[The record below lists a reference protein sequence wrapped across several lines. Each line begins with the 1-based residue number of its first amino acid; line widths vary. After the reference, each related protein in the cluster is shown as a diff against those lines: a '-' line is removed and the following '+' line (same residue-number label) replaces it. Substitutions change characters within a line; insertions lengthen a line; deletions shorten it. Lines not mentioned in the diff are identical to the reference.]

1 MKNKKEKIIIYNEHG
16 KIDKFATYINNH
28 EWVMPVWVIISTILV
43 GIVEG
48 L

>member
-1 MKNKKEKIIIYNEHG
+1 MQNKKQVIYYNEHG
-16 KIDKFATYINNH
+16 QIDKLATYINNH
-28 EWVMPVWVIISTILV
+28 DWVMPVWFILSVILC

>member
-1 MKNKKEKIIIYNEHG
+1 MQNKNKVIYYDANG
-16 KIDKFATYINNH
+16 KIDRFATYINNH
-28 EWVMPVWVIISTILV
+28 AWVMPVWFILSLILG

>member
-1 MKNKKEKIIIYNEHG
+1 MKNKNKVIYYDANG
-16 KIDKFATYINNH
+16 KIDRFATYINNNT
-28 EWVMPVWVIISTILV
+28 WVMPVWFILSVILC

>member
-1 MKNKKEKIIIYNEHG
+1 MKKDFDSKLTE
-16 KIDKFATYINNH
+16 FINNH
-28 EWVMPVWVIISTILV
+28 AWVLPVWFILSVILM

>member
-1 MKNKKEKIIIYNEHG
+1 MQNKKVIYYNTNG
-16 KIDKFATYINNH
+16 KIDRFATYINNH
-28 EWVMPVWVIISTILV
+28 EWLMPVWFILSVILV

>member
-1 MKNKKEKIIIYNEHG
+1 MKNKKQVIYYDANG
-16 KIDKFATYINNH
+16 KIDLFATYINNND
-28 EWVMPVWVIISTILV
+28 WVMPVWFILSVILI

>member
-1 MKNKKEKIIIYNEHG
+1 MKQDFDSKLTE
-16 KIDKFATYINNH
+16 FINNN
-28 EWVMPVWVIISTILV
+28 EWVMPVWFIVSVILC

>member
-1 MKNKKEKIIIYNEHG
+1 MQNKKQVIYYDANG
-16 KIDKFATYINNH
+16 KIDRFATYINNN
-28 EWVMPVWVIISTILV
+28 EWVIPVFFTVSIILC

>member
-1 MKNKKEKIIIYNEHG
+1 MQNKKQVIYYDANG
-16 KIDKFATYINNH
+16 KIDRFATYINNNT
-28 EWVMPVWVIISTILV
+28 WVMPVWFILSIILV

>member
-1 MKNKKEKIIIYNEHG
+1 MKKDFDSKLTE
-16 KIDKFATYINNH
+16 FINNNT
-28 EWVMPVWVIISTILV
+28 WVIPVWFVLSIILI